1 MKSQSYRYQLR
12 QLIWCAA
19 VALVGGIVANSVN
32 AQEVATPTPANAA
45 KDYEFIAIP
54 EAILLKGNP
63 TQATRDLERQV
74 KDILRG
80 DKPVAG
86 NEAAFDNFFVRYVF
100 PRMTLLSEEELAS
113 LPSKRDRLFRDYI
126 RPPITIEPKAHERLV
141 DLTFRT
147 MKEYVNKNYHPAV
160 RYNAMLIIGELNSR
174 EASTSTV
181 SPSPPEPLAPSARDF
196 MLAEA
201 INPKQLD
208 SVRLAA
214 LLGLLRHMELNAQ
227 RPANLQ
233 IAKVTRD
240 GITKQLLPMAVDKT
254 VPSSRSPEGHAWMRG
269 RALEVLA
276 AAAQAGPDEAIT
288 QAIAGIIADPQEPIS
303 LRMIAAT
310 NLSRLNL
317 SSSTT
322 VNGTQL
328 ARNMADLLIAASREQ
343 LASMDAE
350 IAKEKERLR
359 RQGYFGPG
367 QGTLPYVN
375 PNDPTEM
382 RKAERMDLA
391 QRILK
396 YNAHLVTLGLR
407 GADGNTGVVSATK
420 EGPARNYVNNLQKSI
435 ADLVKV
441 SDLQESNGRPSGIEV
456 IAKELRAGIGR
467 LEQIARTAG
476 GPAVPPPVTT
486 PTGPAV
492 PGTPDLPGGPDVPG
506 GPDLPGGPA
515 VPDLP
520 TPPVAAPAPPDVP
533 DVPM

>member
-1 MKSQSYRYQLR
+1 MKSQSHWYQLR
-12 QLIWCAA
+12 QLCCGAA
-19 VALVGGIVANSVN
+19 VVLIGSMVANLAG
-32 AQEVATPTPANAA
+32 AQEAATPPPPTAA
-45 KDYEFIAIP
+45 PDYEFIAIP

-80 DKPVAG
+80 DKPVSG
-86 NEAAFDNFFVRYVF
+86 NEAVFDNFFVRYVF
-100 PRMTLLSEEELAS
+100 ARMTLLSEEELAS

-126 RPPITIEPKAHERLV
+126 RPPTTIEPKAHERLV

-147 MKEYVNKNYHPAV
+147 MKDYVSKNYHPAV
-160 RYNAMLIIGELNSR
+160 RYNAMLIIGDLNSR

-201 INPKQLD
+201 VNPKQLD

-214 LLGLLRHMELNAQ
+214 LLGLMRHMELNAQ

-240 GITKQLLPMAVDKT
+240 GITKQLLPLALDKT
-254 VPSSRSPEGHAWMRG
+254 VPSSRSPEGHAWLRG
-269 RALEVLA
+269 RVLEVLA
-276 AAAQAGPDEAIT
+276 AAAQAGPDDAIT
-288 QAIAGIIADPQEPIS
+288 QAIAGIVADPQEPTS

-310 NLSRLNL
+310 ALGRLNL
-317 SSSTT
+317 ASSTT

-343 LASMDAE
+343 LAALDAE

-359 RQGYFGPG
+359 KQGYLGPG
-367 QGTLPYVN
+367 QALPYVN
-375 PNDPTEM
+375 PNDPIEM
-382 RKAERMDLA
+382 RKAERMDLT

-407 GADGNTGVVSATK
+407 GADGNAGVVSATK
-420 EGPARNYVNNLQKSI
+420 EGPARNYVTNLQKSI

-441 SDLQESNGRPSGIEV
+441 SDLQQANGRPAPIEE

-492 PGTPDLPGGPDVPG
+492 PGGPDLPGGPG
-506 GPDLPGGPA
+506 GPDLPGDPTVPSPPDVPA
-515 VPDLP
+515 
-520 TPPVAAPAPPDVP
+520 PPVAAPAPPDVP